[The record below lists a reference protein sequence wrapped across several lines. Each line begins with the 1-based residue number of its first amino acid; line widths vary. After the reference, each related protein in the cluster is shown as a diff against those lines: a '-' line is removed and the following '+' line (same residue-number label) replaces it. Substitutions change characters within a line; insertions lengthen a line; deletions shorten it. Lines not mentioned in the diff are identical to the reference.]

1 MINNIIKFVIL
12 ILIICFFLLIF
23 NHYFSEKN
31 VEIVENNRSNL
42 ETKVFQSITELPV
55 LPNDISDSIEF
66 NSGFENSNKSN
77 FKRNFWEL
85 FK

>member
-23 NHYFSEKN
+23 NKYFSEKN
-31 VEIVENNRSNL
+31 VEIVEKNRSNL
-42 ETKVFQSITELPV
+42 ETKVFQSIMELPI

-77 FKRNFWEL
+77 FKRNFWDL

>member
-77 FKRNFWEL
+77 FKRNFWDL

>member
-1 MINNIIKFVIL
+1 MINNTIKFVIL

-42 ETKVFQSITELPV
+42 ETKVFQSIMELPI

-77 FKRNFWEL
+77 FKRNFWDL

>member
-31 VEIVENNRSNL
+31 VEIVEKNRSNL

-77 FKRNFWEL
+77 FKRNFWDL

>member
-1 MINNIIKFVIL
+1 MINNIIKSITL

-23 NHYFSEKN
+23 NYYFSEKN
-31 VEIVENNRSNL
+31 IEIVEKNRNNL

-77 FKRNFWEL
+77 FKRNFWDL

>member
-31 VEIVENNRSNL
+31 VEIVEKNRSNL
-42 ETKVFQSITELPV
+42 ETKVFQSIMELPI

-77 FKRNFWEL
+77 FKRNFWDL

>member
-1 MINNIIKFVIL
+1 MINNTIKFVIL

-31 VEIVENNRSNL
+31 VEIVEKNRSNL
-42 ETKVFQSITELPV
+42 ETKVFQSIMELPI

-77 FKRNFWEL
+77 FKRNFWDL

>member
-1 MINNIIKFVIL
+1 MINNTIKFVIL

-31 VEIVENNRSNL
+31 VEIVEKNRSNL

>member
-31 VEIVENNRSNL
+31 VEIVKKNRSNL

-77 FKRNFWEL
+77 FKRNFWDL

>member
-1 MINNIIKFVIL
+1 MINNIIKSITL

-23 NHYFSEKN
+23 NYYFSEKN
-31 VEIVENNRSNL
+31 IEIVEKNRNNL

-66 NSGFENSNKSN
+66 NSGFENSKKSN
-77 FKRNFWEL
+77 FKRNFWDL

>member
-31 VEIVENNRSNL
+31 VEIVKKNRSNL
-42 ETKVFQSITELPV
+42 ETKVFQSIKELPV

-77 FKRNFWEL
+77 FKRNFWDL

>member
-1 MINNIIKFVIL
+1 MINNIIKSIIF

-31 VEIVENNRSNL
+31 VEIVEKNRSNL
-42 ETKVFQSITELPV
+42 ETKVFQSIMELPI

-77 FKRNFWEL
+77 FKRNFWDL

>member
-1 MINNIIKFVIL
+1 MINNTIKFVIL

-31 VEIVENNRSNL
+31 VEIVEKNRSNL

-77 FKRNFWEL
+77 FKRNFWDL